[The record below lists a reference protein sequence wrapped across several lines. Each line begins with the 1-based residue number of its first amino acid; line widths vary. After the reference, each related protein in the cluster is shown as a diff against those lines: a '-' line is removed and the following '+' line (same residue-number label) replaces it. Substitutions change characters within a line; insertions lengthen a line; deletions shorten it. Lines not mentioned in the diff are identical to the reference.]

1 MQVQVH
7 SDRSRESHP
16 TISFAEWPY
25 VWVWNGV
32 SISHALWFKQ
42 GLVHVHTLDFYL
54 LSGQLCVLNKVAIA
68 VWRTLMSLGLRGFQ
82 QRLAYRRELCNLT
95 MFWSLELILISQNS
109 KGMSCSLLVWLAAA
123 GSIIWGCVPKQ
134 CETHKR
140 RLHSYITYQVL
151 KFALHSYSNHPIQLG
166 DNRLI
171 WSYF

>member
-1 MQVQVH
+1 MGFENLCSRNVHQVYRFTYH
-7 SDRSRESHP
+7 DRDCRTICRYKFTLTEAGKVTPRFPLLNDRMYESEME
-16 TISFAEWPY
+16 SQF
-25 VWVWNGV
+25 
-32 SISHALWFKQ
+32 LM
-42 GLVHVHTLDFYL
+42 
-54 LSGQLCVLNKVAIA
+54 LCDSNKV
-68 VWRTLMSLGLRGFQ
+68 
-82 QRLAYRRELCNLT
+82 T